1 MGTIHNN
8 GLLRIPNNGLRNMSN
23 MGTIH
28 NNDLLRILM
37 SNMDGYNT

>member
-8 GLLRIPNNGLRNMSN
+8 GLLRMTDEKYG

-37 SNMDGYNT
+37 RNMDGYNT